1 MPAKG
6 HLPSSGGMPENDRFR
21 EQNGRLMSTSQR
33 LNRTAF
39 VLFREHGKDAAL
51 ETAQWAEAWLG

>member
-1 MPAKG
+1 
-6 HLPSSGGMPENDRFR
+6 
-21 EQNGRLMSTSQR
+21 MSTSQR

-39 VLFREHGKDAAL
+39 VLLREHGKDAAL